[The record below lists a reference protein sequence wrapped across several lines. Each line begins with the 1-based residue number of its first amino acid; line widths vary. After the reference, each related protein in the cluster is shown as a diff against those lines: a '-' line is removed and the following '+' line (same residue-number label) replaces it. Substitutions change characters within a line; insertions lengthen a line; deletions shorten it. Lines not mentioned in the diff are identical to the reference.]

1 MTRSYAT
8 PLAFKAALEARLH
21 ERAARQSRSLN
32 RVRQLLVMERFL
44 ARVFPSEAAE
54 LRDEVLAVPGAVM
67 NATAIRSSHASANA
81 SSKRSMT
88 FVRSVVSSFT
98 FMPPTLCRL
107 ARPARSP

>member
-44 ARVFPSEAAE
+44 ARVFPSEAAK
-54 LRDEVLAVPGAVM
+54 LRDEVLAVPG
-67 NATAIRSSHASANA
+67 
-81 SSKRSMT
+81 KRA
-88 FVRSVVSSFT
+88 
-98 FMPPTLCRL
+98 PG
-107 ARPARSP
+107 AGGPARCQGSAPAAGRSARGPRPSCG